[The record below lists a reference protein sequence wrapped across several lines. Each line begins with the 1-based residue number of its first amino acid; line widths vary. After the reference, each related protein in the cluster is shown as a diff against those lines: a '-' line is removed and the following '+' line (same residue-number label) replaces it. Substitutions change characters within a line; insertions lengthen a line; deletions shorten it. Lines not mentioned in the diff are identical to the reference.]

1 MRQLLYILLAFA
13 IFGCKPTASP
23 LEGDAQSLPSDE
35 AVLSR
40 VYDENYRTPPGFY
53 VDERSDTRGSYTI
66 YHVKDESL
74 SYELCTDDYGE
85 AMALEAADNE
95 RRQVNG
101 VFVGSYEN
109 ERYFEVIRELDYPDS
124 VGNITEP
131 TSPGFARIF
140 KCSYVDRDGVDRN
153 LRDGYAGR
161 LNAGPANSAA
171 LRGLV
176 EYLWQFAFFWPA
188 KAKVLDS
195 FSAEDGG
202 SARHT
207 LRLGLVTPRGNGHCD
222 IVEVVDWIFV
232 LDEYSGSMNKAFRLR
247 RRFEAELIDGVPHKC
262 G

>member
-1 MRQLLYILLAFA
+1 MRRLLVIPLALVVS
-13 IFGCKPTASP
+13 GCKPPADPIEDKS
-23 LEGDAQSLPSDE
+23 QSLPSDE
-35 AVLSR
+35 AVLAR
-40 VYDENYRTPPGFY
+40 VYDVNYRTPPGFY
-53 VDERSDTRGSYTI
+53 VDERAGTPGSYTI

-74 SYELCTDDYGE
+74 SYELCTDDYAE

-124 VGNITEP
+124 VGNITDP

-140 KCSYVDRDGVDRN
+140 KCSYVDREGVDRN

-161 LNAGPANSAA
+161 LSAIPANAAA
-171 LRGLV
+171 LRDLV
-176 EYLWQFAFFWPA
+176 EYLWQFAFFWPT

-195 FSAEDGG
+195 FSTEDGE

-207 LRLGLVTPRGNGHCD
+207 LRLGLVTPTNGRCD
-222 IVEVVDWIFV
+222 VVEVVDWIFT
-232 LDEYSGSMNKAFRLR
+232 LDETGGSMNKSFQLR
-247 RRFEAELIDGVPHKC
+247 RRFQAELIDGVPRKC
-262 G
+262 S